1 MLICFYRAE
10 RTGNGGKNFEKQQ
23 EKWSKRYGPSDEP
36 GMYLMSG
43 INRLRGKVLDAET
56 AEAIDAD
63 FRGKVWKLEE
73 GELYVAKCKVKVQED
88 GSLSSSSPSSNAKLK
103 DSDLIPVIYTE
114 DTKFYVKTISGDG
127 GESQEREGSFE
138 DLELHMTLDMKG
150 EFGND
155 GFHPSQIR
163 MLSIS

>member
-1 MLICFYRAE
+1 MKSNKK
-10 RTGNGGKNFEKQQ
+10 NGVKGTAL
-23 EKWSKRYGPSDEP
+23 
-36 GMYLMSG
+36 LMSLVCILCLALTG
-43 INRLRGKVLDAET
+43 CVGKSAWTVLDAET

>member
-1 MLICFYRAE
+1 MRNRKNVNRRRAALLLCVCGMLCLAVA
-10 RTGNGGKNFEKQQ
+10 GCKGKSS
-23 EKWSKRYGPSDEP
+23 WST
-36 GMYLMSG
+36 
-43 INRLRGKVLDAET
+43 LDPDT
-56 AEAIDAD
+56 AKAIDAD
-63 FRGKVWKLEE
+63 FRGKVWKLQD
-73 GELYVAKCKVKVQED
+73 GDLYVVKCKVKVQED
-88 GSLSSSSPSSNAKLK
+88 GSLESSSPSSKARLK

>member
-1 MLICFYRAE
+1 MRNNKKYGIKKAAFLLGVMCILCLAIS
-10 RTGNGGKNFEKQQ
+10 GCGGKSA
-23 EKWSKRYGPSDEP
+23 WST
-36 GMYLMSG
+36 
-43 INRLRGKVLDAET
+43 LDQET

-63 FRGKVWKLEE
+63 FRGKVWKLED

-88 GSLSSSSPSSNAKLK
+88 GSINSSSPSSNAPLK

-114 DTKFYVKTISGDG
+114 DTKFYVRNISGDG
-127 GESQEREGSFE
+127 GESVDTEGSFE
-138 DLELHMTLDMKG
+138 DLELHMTIDMKG

>member
-1 MLICFYRAE
+1 MKNNMRNGIWKRAFLF
-10 RTGNGGKNFEKQQ
+10 GVVCVLAFVVMGCSEKGA
-23 EKWSKRYGPSDEP
+23 WA
-36 GMYLMSG
+36 
-43 INRLRGKVLDAET
+43 VLDSET

-63 FRGKVWKLEE
+63 FRGKVRKLED
-73 GELYVAKCKVKVQED
+73 GEFFVAACKVEIQED
-88 GSLSSSSPSSNAKLK
+88 GSISSSSPSSKAKLK